1 MSGVEAA
8 GFILAAIPL
17 VISFVEHYAEGVR
30 TINRWRKYDRELKS
44 LCRRLRSEEE
54 LFRNTCE
61 LLLRDIVSSEQELET
76 LVSNPAGL
84 EWSDP
89 DLERSLQ
96 KKLPA
101 RSYAVYR
108 EVVEDMRDI
117 VDAIKDRMGIED
129 DGTVSAMQERGHGDG
144 GTDEKKTENSG
155 RIFVIFPEKQ
165 ICHDSKGLR
174 RPYGQVETQQRH
186 PRPTCQPK
194 Q

>member
-129 DGTVSAMQERGHGDG
+129 DGTVSAMQERGHGD
-144 GTDEKKTENSG
+144 
-155 RIFVIFPEKQ
+155 
-165 ICHDSKGLR
+165 
-174 RPYGQVETQQRH
+174 
-186 PRPTCQPK
+186 
-194 Q
+194 